1 MNKRIKKRNR
11 FISLLLSVVI
21 TIMAFMPYLPAQAAK
36 LHNPGDSLPAFGDNW
51 HFYCIDAYGVA
62 SNGILQKGDMYTYV
76 LPSTRLNDTE
86 RAYLF
91 WATLSMLAGK
101 GNLEDINK
109 TVNKINDGAA
119 GAGLTPIKNVTE
131 EDLKTIIHK
140 KSTRDKYP
148 WLVNAV
154 NNAEEYM
161 KLGGILSSGTET
173 SKSGKSIP
181 AVLQG
186 HTDLTTAL
194 NVGNTFTIE
203 FDAGGTDKDFIQN
216 VPLKFSSDGSDGSF
230 LPKPMGGWTYQKTD
244 NAIIFSNPNPEPPQ
258 LYIQFDTVGTDYA
271 TNGVYSSVEEAYE
284 DGLQLWVCTQCSG
297 THISHS
303 KTVPLENH
311 QRLVFLELQGDPL
324 PLYAAIGTDPVPSL
338 VDGSIDFKIYRHN
351 EEMKSTYNLQLNKYD
366 DETGKP
372 LSNAIFKLYERFD
385 DKGRVNTER
394 DGAVELYEGGEP
406 YKSYYTDNPVIWD
419 NFRFAGSVTTDESGY
434 GEKTVNH
441 TYNYDKT
448 FCDGHPAPEFVSV
461 PEEEIDEETGEV
473 TNESEIEAAQA
484 ENQRLANAW
493 VSAVADCEEHA
504 SGEFEG
510 VHFHWIQQGVNVSE
524 IESVLSDGGS
534 GTPDGGVTTSASK
547 EEAYQESGC
556 KADCQATYEKFI
568 SMKYSY
574 TWIESTAK
582 DGYTLH
588 DLHPDDVP
596 IEVITTDASENGA
609 NASFSGLY
617 SKDVAINAEVTGSS
631 ASMVKAQRAA
641 IEAFQM
647 EEPVEEDIKLEQE
660 KKSTIIQKII
670 NFFLPSDPE
679 LEDIEIEDEIN
690 DDDPFFDDSNKTATN
705 SNAYDNSQLLKL
717 SSSNVSNSILYNE
730 NEEAMEKPETE
741 AVEEVE
747 TEAAEELETET
758 AEELE
763 TEAVKEF
770 EIEAV
775 KKSETEAVEKPE
787 TEAAEEPETEAAEVT
802 EPVATKETETEIVEK
817 TKTEVKQRISKVDK
831 ATKSNALVPSEILFT
846 TISNARLGIN
856 LLDEEGDDATGSA
869 GALFVPAY
877 NTALTSASVG
887 EDVETGPS
895 TNYSHCNDLDREGN
909 RWRIYDHRTEGEIH
923 VKKYDMEL
931 LAGEFAE
938 YDSSGDAQGDGTVEG
953 GVYGLFAASALTHPD
968 GKTGTV
974 YEANDLVSI
983 GTADK
988 NGELSFMAYTEAPG
1002 FTYNYETGTVVET
1015 ASGWAGKAPSNLY
1028 VADRS
1033 YDDYSADGQYT
1044 RVYHDNKSNNG
1055 NGWIGRPL
1063 LMGDYY
1069 VKELSR
1075 SEGFELSVGSKENS
1089 HTNNGQDVKAGV
1101 PGNSGSGYA
1110 AITKNLYPEGQI
1122 SGNPTGEW
1130 GSPDYNELFFA
1141 AESKG
1146 TGADGFDIL
1155 LNNLPEGS
1163 KIYRLD
1169 NGTESRAVDAGTGVF
1184 DKVMLG
1190 YYVTAENDYQYPKYN
1205 PDGSLMTTEVST
1217 NFQANQ
1223 FQVAQWQD
1231 LDTTA
1236 VQAALES
1243 EEPAMTDVEVLEK
1256 LASDFAADDFN
1267 FLKGKAE
1274 KALRSSG
1281 KNTPKIKYNGT
1292 GYSSIYAGVFDAGVR
1307 EGDIDAYGVSGVA
1320 PGSPASRTVYGS
1332 PIVTLQIN
1340 KLDSQDNPIKVGDA
1354 ILSVLDFYNT
1364 NSFYNYGGVHSIEE
1378 DSDAYYITVYA
1389 SQYGNPKTFFASG
1402 SDPETDSIIYNRVEY
1417 LPDDTDESPRYI
1429 YATYSNNPDN
1439 GAFGTYDSFKS
1450 ELIGSRYYISAR
1462 LITDAAATETGGL
1475 ISKTIT
1481 QNVYYQTGETPY
1493 DKDGNPIEAYEYVE
1507 QSKTIMQNVTVGQ
1520 WTELPLSTVNGATIC
1535 HTNSN
1540 YTDAYGVSH
1549 TDDDLQSYTFRI
1561 VVPEKQITL
1570 TQANI
1575 DAMGNQA
1582 GWSAGDKMGAASYY
1596 VAVRNANVKIY
1607 LDYEELSIAG
1617 EGSYIKTIT
1626 LSYPGQEYIWQDGEN
1641 SPGTNTRL
1649 NPVRVEQRAIKQQ
1662 IKVTKK
1668 IDPGSYENTNSFSD
1682 VHEDWFTKLFG
1693 SPKVNKMD
1701 NFRFKTYL
1709 RSNLLRLY
1717 RDEAGSVTWVD
1728 QKGNEI
1734 DVLAV
1739 NNAYPELVNKIYT
1752 KAFHQTDPLY
1762 RDSNDAVIYNKEL
1775 YSYTNDLIN
1784 DGQNSGYTAIL
1795 ETSDQLVEDAAG
1807 TRVVSGYN
1815 YEKFF
1820 DAVAVA
1826 NNDKWDIAAPT
1837 YTSYQPIGNE
1847 ANRTTYTIE
1856 NAKASDK
1863 VRQFAITWYLD
1874 DEIAKLVRNVPS
1886 NNQETE
1892 TAGDV
1897 TYSDELYDKALYH
1910 AIIKAENYLKPF
1922 FSYDIDEIY
1931 AVDWDTEGNGGTDDD
1946 LSTLSAN
1953 IEADEYYFNTSAY
1966 LPYGVYVVAEQQPQY
1981 NSLEDFANKHYQ
1993 IDKPREVVVP
2003 TVYASYDG
2011 SQQNPAML
2019 NNYYNY
2025 DAEET
2030 AEELAAKYQIRFIEE
2045 DHVIKAHNYNGDFE
2059 VYKHGLSISQITNE
2073 VPGTPGA
2080 GDYFALTQ
2088 SEYRPLKNY
2097 YNVQDDRMTGDV
2109 PYYLTEGQSGRN
2121 GVSTSYRYSSVSESF
2136 GVANDVPYPGA
2147 AVTDDNL
2154 LGIMYQ
2160 DNVKSMQGN
2169 LTAYDGKYAAMLVPY
2184 TVTAPASASS
2194 EENEVTP
2201 QPSGESSYI
2210 GYAYNQFENRFYT
2223 SKLRIEKLDSET
2235 HENILHDGAIFG
2247 IYAAKRDDSKD
2258 GDGTVLFYK
2267 TDTLVSGTKE
2277 FLEAMGATEITPF
2290 VKKLTWFDKL
2300 IGKEADPGNFYS
2312 GIVPAGTPICEESDQ
2327 VILGDSFGNQT
2338 VAFKAY
2344 STVLDGLMKD
2354 ETDNSTLRY
2363 QYQTVGYIETPQPLG
2378 AGTYVVAELKPTSGY
2393 SRSKPVALEVYSDK
2407 VAYYKEG
2414 NKDARVLA
2422 AMYEDP
2428 SDNQTTNGNKP
2439 QDVVNVA
2446 RINVENAPIKLTV
2459 EKVKESSVNTAETTA
2474 DKTVTYKVSGR
2485 VDGTLAE
2492 IGNNPDLIY
2501 AYSENGTYL
2510 GYAWKKGTLEQ
2521 LAARKAAGELV
2532 ELAYEGNVFTGYGFV
2547 TRTLETAND
2556 TNQYVAGATM
2566 TLYDALELKPTG
2578 DTQDHAYNG
2587 LTIERNRTNNITRMY
2602 VKEGFAGEKV
2612 EFVKETD
2619 EAGNESQVT
2628 VQAGVDKNQNP
2639 IMESGAIWT
2648 AETVQRL
2655 DTDILYFDL
2664 DSLNLFTTK
2673 TIEGQSVKYGYD
2685 RKHVPVPLS
2694 SVESDK
2700 VNFDKTDSEYSIYAF
2715 KNGAAYLEFVGGDF
2729 TQIRYSANDKI
2740 LEVGEDTIVYHIDRD
2755 GNRDALVDPYTGM
2768 AYVLEKQPD
2777 GSQKVLVW
2785 AVNIRRDVNGNIIA
2799 RDKITTSRIATVGE
2813 NKAGYSDNGTIE
2825 VTNNSGTAVINPTYS
2840 HTESG
2845 YITGSWGSDAGEES
2859 HKQSSVLQNSNGQSM
2874 NDSTLADENNGSF
2887 EKDMNPVYDEH
2898 GLPSYYQRSDET
2910 YDKGT
2915 ELYDR
2920 NGDFVRYQDSDNL
2933 KEYNQAAYRIN
2944 EPGELLDG
2952 DESAENQDQKD
2963 LYHRMGE
2970 AYIVQNTWVTS
2981 DATPN
2986 DPFDLTMTD
2995 GQADILKRLP
3005 KGNYILEELISP
3017 EGMNKGLPVGK
3028 TVLETADMQNTKM
3041 IDTSTKTEIEKLD
3054 GTNKYTVNRIDMLS
3068 GKTMGT
3074 VLEGKGTYSF
3084 GHVSGADLALYK
3096 AKRVYTSSGY
3106 YLQKAADTPVAF
3118 ATTNDTVSAPEVIH
3132 AAWTTGTT
3140 PVYFEGLPIG
3150 DYLLEETTTPTGYVT
3165 ATPVEITVTNTREVQ
3180 SFTMNNDHT
3189 KVEVDKYVTV
3199 GDERIFLGNVGFTL
3213 YPAVMDKSGVVYQ
3226 DGKPVYDDTTVI
3238 DTWVTN
3244 DATDYTE
3251 TVDLRNYPNSNQNG
3265 QSGFALEFESMY
3277 KLNGTKPGTSISW
3290 AVERTATRTSKNDTV
3305 WVMEDGTKI
3314 PIINGVITYPA
3325 EMGQQ
3330 DMDGFL
3336 SAYDANHGANT
3347 IKWVVNRSAA
3357 YVSHTQIDSGNTT
3370 AFPTEATMFFEAD
3383 NGEMIR
3389 ITVYEGTADRNGRNY
3404 TFEYQYDY
3412 KQLSAVNSKA
3422 YSYLTAEGYRRF
3434 NYLPAG
3440 MAYVLVETSVPEGY
3454 AKAED
3459 TVIIVKDIADVQHY
3473 AIENEVSAIRISK
3486 VSGDGTKEFA
3496 GNELALYKA
3505 ASDGSL
3511 IKTPEY
3517 LLTTWLTGSD
3527 GEYTEADFINGRIPE
3542 GYSQGDLKPHTIT
3555 GMDNGIYY
3563 VVENASADYYNL
3575 FEPIRIE
3582 YNRADNIRIVR
3593 ASNQVAEGQLEI
3605 IKADETGTKLLSDA
3619 VFEVSAYLQQ
3629 SGSREPVFTRTVST
3643 TNGKA
3648 ILTGL
3653 PVGRILSDGSVEPY
3667 RYRVKEIVP
3676 PDGYAVNTLIETFSF
3691 APDNGGKSYRPGE
3704 TAKYSVTVLNEK
3716 TKITIE
3722 KRDFDRLED
3731 AGIDGAFVDGAQMAI
3746 FELLGRDAEDNFI
3759 YDESKA
3765 FTEWT
3770 TTAEQHVVEGLV
3782 AGKSYLLVEKKA
3794 PKGYNLMN
3802 PVMFTV
3808 SQDGR
3813 KITMISDKL
3822 HTVTVN
3828 TIQTDDF
3835 TMDTYNPDVDS
3846 IQSVTISGRYP
3857 TKMEK
3862 IMVNEAGYEVL
3873 RWTTTGNGY
3882 DIYPSE
3888 NLVEGGLYT
3897 IREIVY
3903 FSDGSELLTGK
3914 TTRRLHFDH
3923 GSYHVEDRTI
3933 GSNNLTLAYADGT
3946 EIHSYIPQEYL
3957 TEATIQ
3963 NHVNPENPKIF
3974 LRNRDGQPGDVLNP
3988 NQAVLGSVFYTNT
4001 SDTATD
4007 VELTLRFDDAVR
4019 IIDSGAGDQ
4028 GDNKLTF
4035 TIPDV
4040 KPLQGGYVTFELE
4053 ADHGFSSTSVIATLK
4068 SSGKTTVTTK
4078 ETPILQANKLTIF
4091 NELTGS
4097 GKYLFAD
4104 QTSQFKVQLYNDA
4117 GVELKGSYE
4126 YTGSKNGIIKSGDTI
4141 SLAGNEFI
4149 VIDPGSIYKNIRY
4162 DVTRIEDG
4170 LEVEARNT
4178 SGTASLELGAAAIF
4192 TRHMVDTSERE
4203 IFIKGEEYLLTETTV
4218 FSDGEILKSNQ
4229 LKFMISEDGSIE
4241 GIGVYDKQTKQV
4253 IHKTDI
4259 TTGEELPGTHI
4270 VIEDEDGNIIDEW
4283 ISSNKPHEIGTELE
4297 PGKKYTMIEKN
4308 PTEGFA
4314 YGENIKFSVNEDG
4327 AIDVVV
4333 MEDKPNTEYIYK
4345 LATASEAAPN
4355 FKRHGNQAGAV
4366 MQILD
4371 ADKQPVKAIRDDNLF
4386 KVGEDLIF
4394 TTTNEFTVI
4403 TKQLIVDTSYYLH
4416 ELTPPAGLAYA
4427 EDVPFT
4433 VSHDGTIDT
4442 VIMWDIPTHVVISKT
4457 DITGEKEL
4465 SGGHYS
4471 IHEDDG
4477 GEKGKKIYEYDGNA
4491 DGSPQDVTGV
4501 LEAGKDYWLVE
4512 DLSPTGYAYT
4522 EAIKFSVS
4530 TDGSPDYVV
4539 MKDKETNVDIRK
4551 ENSSGNLLG
4560 KAVLQVID
4568 DSETVVL
4575 EFETV
4580 TDQVYS
4586 IVGKLKAGETY
4597 RLREKQAPSGYRTAA
4612 DIVFSVSKDGSVDT
4626 ITMIDQKI
4634 TSGGNT
4640 PTPKPPTPE
4649 PEKKV
4654 GRIVP
4659 EYDSNIS
4666 GEGHIL
4672 FGSPGSPFGTFGL
4685 PKTGVE
4691 SHIILYALLAILFG
4705 SSAFVFF
4712 IILKKDRRK
4721 ESGKESEE

>member
-1 MNKRIKKRNR
+1 MKKRNR
-11 FISLLLSVVI
+11 FISWLLTVVI
-21 TIMAFMPYLPAQAAK
+21 TVMTFIPYIPAQAAK
-36 LHNPGDSLPAFGDNW
+36 MHNPGDNLPAFGDTW

-62 SNGILQKGDMYTYV
+62 SNGILGPGDMYTYV
-76 LPSTRLNDTE
+76 LPSTRLNETE

-91 WATLSMLAGK
+91 WATLSMLAGF
-101 GNLEDINK
+101 GNQQ
-109 TVNKINDGAA
+109 KINTIIDNINAQA
-119 GAGLTPIKNVTE
+119 PSQGLPTIEPVTE
-131 EDLKTIIHK
+131 ADLKTIIHK
-140 KSTRDKYP
+140 TATRNKYQ
-148 WLVNAV
+148 WLTAAV

-161 KLGGILSSGTET
+161 KLGGIISSGTET
-173 SKSGKSIP
+173 SNSGKSIP

-203 FDAGGTDKDFIQN
+203 FDAGGADSDFIQK
-216 VPLKFSSDGSDGSF
+216 VPLYFSADGSDDSF
-230 LPKPMGGWTYQKTD
+230 TPEPVGGWTYVKTSTS
-244 NAIIFSNPNPEPPQ
+244 ITFSNPNPEPPQ
-258 LYIQFDTVGTDYA
+258 LYIQFYTDGTDYQSS
-271 TNGVYSSVEEAYE
+271 GKYSSVGDAYE
-284 DGLQLWVCTQCSG
+284 EGLQLWVCTQCCG
-297 THISHS
+297 THVNHS
-303 KTVPLENH
+303 KIVPLEDH
-311 QRLVFLELQGDPL
+311 QRLVFLELGTSTEPY
-324 PLYAAIGTDPVPSL
+324 YATIGTDPVPSL
-338 VDGSIDFKIYRHN
+338 SGGSMDFKIYRHE

-366 DETGKP
+366 NETGKP

-385 DKGRVNTER
+385 DQDQVNTER

-419 NFRFAGSVTTDESGY
+419 NFRFAGSVTTDESGH

-441 TYNYDKT
+441 TYIYDKT
-448 FCDGHPAPEFVSV
+448 FCDGHPAPVFISV
-461 PEEEIDEETGEV
+461 PEEETDEETGEV
-473 TNESEIEAAQA
+473 TNEAEIEAAQA
-484 ENQRLANAW
+484 ENQRLAHAW
-493 VSAVADCEEHA
+493 VSCVADCEEHA
-504 SGEFEG
+504 SGDFSG
-510 VHFHWIQQGVNVSE
+510 VHFHWIQSGVNESE

-534 GTPDGGVTTSASK
+534 GTPNGGVTTSASE

-556 KADCQATYEKFI
+556 QADCQATYEKFI

-574 TWIESTAK
+574 TWTESTAK

-617 SKDVAINAEVTGSS
+617 SKDITINAGVTGSS
-631 ASMVKAQRAA
+631 AAIVKAQRTA
-641 IEAFQM
+641 IEEFKL
-647 EEPVEEDIKLEQE
+647 EEPVSEDIRLEQDN
-660 KKSTIIQKII
+660 KSTIIQKII

-679 LEDIEIEDEIN
+679 LGDIEFFEEEEEFYN
-690 DDDPFFDDSNKTATN
+690 DDPVFDDRDKTATD
-705 SNAYDNSQLLKL
+705 SNAYDSLRFLKL
-717 SSSNVSNSILYNE
+717 SSSNDSDSVLYNE
-730 NEEAMEKPETE
+730 NEIEVMEEAG
-741 AVEEVE
+741 
-747 TEAAEELETET
+747 TEAAEELET
-758 AEELE
+758 AAREEFE
-763 TEAVKEF
+763 TEATQE
-770 EIEAV
+770 
-775 KKSETEAVEKPE
+775 SG
-787 TEAAEEPETEAAEVT
+787 TEAAEEPETEAAEES
-802 EPVATKETETEIVEK
+802 EPAAIEEIEPETVEK
-817 TKTEVKQRISKVDK
+817 PKTEEKHRISKGDK
-831 ATKSNALVPSEILFT
+831 ATNSNALVRSEIVFAT
-846 TISNARLGIN
+846 TSNARLGFS
-856 LLDEEGDDATGSA
+856 LFADEDDDKSGSA
-869 GALFVPAY
+869 GDLFIPAY
-877 NTALTSASVG
+877 NKALTSASVG
-887 EDVETGPS
+887 EDVEAGPS
-895 TNYSHCNDLDREGN
+895 TNNSHCNGSDGEGN
-909 RWRIYDHRTEGEIH
+909 LWRIYDHRTEGEIH

-931 LAGEFAE
+931 LEGESGA
-938 YDSSGDAQGDGTVEG
+938 YDPSGDAQGDGTVEG
-953 GVYGLFAASALTHPD
+953 GVYGLFAASVLTHPD

-974 YEANDLVSI
+974 YEANDLVAI

-988 NGELSFMAYTEAPG
+988 NGELSFMTYTEAPG
-1002 FTYNYETGTVVET
+1002 STYNYEIGKVVET

-1028 VADRS
+1028 VADIS
-1033 YDDYSADGQYT
+1033 YDDYTADGQHIRTY
-1044 RVYHDNKSNNG
+1044 YDNKSNNG
-1055 NGWIGRPL
+1055 NEWIGRPL

-1075 SEGFELSVGSKENS
+1075 SEGFELSIGSKENS
-1089 HTNNGQDVKAGV
+1089 HTNNGQDVTAGV

-1110 AITKNLYPEGQI
+1110 AVTKNLYPEGQI
-1122 SGNPTGEW
+1122 SDNPTGEW
-1130 GSPDYNELFFA
+1130 GSPDYNELFFTS
-1141 AESKG
+1141 ESRG

-1155 LNNLPEGS
+1155 LKNLPAGS
-1163 KIYRLD
+1163 RIYRLD
-1169 NGTESRAVDAGTGVF
+1169 NGMENQALEVGTGIF

-1217 NFQANQ
+1217 NYQANQ
-1223 FQVAQWQD
+1223 FQIAQWKD
-1231 LDTTA
+1231 LDTDK
-1236 VQAALES
+1236 VQTALES
-1243 EEPAMTDVEVLEK
+1243 EEPAMTGSEVLDK
-1256 LASDFAADDFN
+1256 LANEFTDADFN
-1267 FLKGKAE
+1267 FLKGKTE
-1274 KALRSSG
+1274 KALRSNR
-1281 KNTPKIKYNGT
+1281 KNTPKISTGGT

-1307 EGDIDAYGVSGVA
+1307 EGDTDAYGVSGVT
-1320 PGSPASRTVYGS
+1320 PGSPASHTVYGS
-1332 PIVTLQIN
+1332 PTITLQIDKMN
-1340 KLDSQDNPIKVGDA
+1340 SLDQPITVGDA

-1364 NSFYNYGGVHSIEE
+1364 NSFYNYGGVHSMEE

-1389 SQYGNPKTFFASG
+1389 NQYGNPKTFFVAG
-1402 SDPETDSIIYNRVEY
+1402 SDPETDSVIYNRVEY
-1417 LPDDTDESPRYI
+1417 IPDDTNESPRYI
-1429 YATYSNNPDN
+1429 YATYSNNPN
-1439 GAFGTYDSFKS
+1439 YEAFGTYDGYKS

-1462 LITDAAATETGGL
+1462 LITDAIATGTGGL
-1475 ISKTIT
+1475 VSKTIT

-1493 DKDGNPIEAYEYVE
+1493 DKDGNPIEAFEYVE
-1507 QSKTIMQNVTVGQ
+1507 QTTTVTQDVMVGQ
-1520 WTELPLSTVNGATIC
+1520 WIELPLSTINGATVC
-1535 HTNSN
+1535 QADSS
-1540 YTDAYGVSH
+1540 YTDAYGSAH
-1549 TDDDLQSYTFRI
+1549 ADDDLQFYTFRI

-1570 TQANI
+1570 TQADI
-1575 DAMGNQA
+1575 DAMGNPG
-1582 GWSAGDKMGAASYY
+1582 GWSAGDQMGAASYY

-1607 LDYEELSIAG
+1607 SNYEELSVAG
-1617 EGSYIKTIT
+1617 EGSYIKPIT

-1641 SPGTNTRL
+1641 RPGTNTRV

-1668 IDPGSYENTNSFSD
+1668 IDHGSYENTNSYSD
-1682 VHEDWFTKLFG
+1682 VQEDWFTKLFG
-1693 SPKVNKMD
+1693 SPEVEKMD

-1717 RDEAGSVTWVD
+1717 RDEAGTVTWVD
-1728 QKGNEI
+1728 KKGNEI

-1752 KAFHQTDPLY
+1752 KVLHQTDPLY
-1762 RDSNDAVIYNKEL
+1762 KDSNDAVITNKEL
-1775 YSYTNDLIN
+1775 YSFTDTFIN
-1784 DGQNSGYTAIL
+1784 EEQNSGYTAIL

-1807 TRVVSGYN
+1807 TRIVSNYN

-1820 DAVAVA
+1820 DAMAVA
-1826 NNDKWDIAAPT
+1826 NNDKWDLAAPT
-1837 YTSYQPIGNE
+1837 YTSHQPIGND
-1847 ANRTTYTIE
+1847 ANRTAYTID
-1856 NAKASDK
+1856 NAKASDQ

-1874 DEIAKLVRNVPS
+1874 DEIAKLVQSVPS
-1886 NNQETE
+1886 NSQETE
-1892 TAGDV
+1892 AASNI
-1897 TYSDELYDKALYH
+1897 TYSDELYDEALHY
-1910 AIIKAENYLKPF
+1910 AILKAENYLKPF
-1922 FSYDIDEIY
+1922 FSYDMDEIY
-1931 AVDWDTEGNGGTDDD
+1931 AVAWEEAGGGSDGDP
-1946 LSTLSAN
+1946 STLSAN
-1953 IEADEYYFNTSAY
+1953 EEADEYYFNTSEY
-1966 LPYGVYVVAEQQPQY
+1966 LPYGVYVVAEQQPQFS
-1981 NSLEDFANKHYQ
+1981 SLEDFANKHYQ

-2011 SQQNPAML
+2011 SQQIPEAL
-2019 NNYYNY
+2019 NEYYNY
-2025 DAEET
+2025 HAEAP
-2030 AEELAAKYQIRFIEE
+2030 AEELAAKYQIRFNEE
-2045 DHVIKAHNYNGDFE
+2045 THVIKAHNYNGDFE
-2059 VYKHGLSISQITNE
+2059 VYKLGLSISQITNGD
-2073 VPGTPGA
+2073 PGTPGT
-2080 GDYFALTQ
+2080 GNYFALTQ

-2097 YNVQDDRMTGDV
+2097 YNTDDDRTTGSV
-2109 PYYLTEGQSGRN
+2109 PYYLTEGQDGRT
-2121 GVSTSYRYSSVSESF
+2121 GISTTYRYSSVSESF
-2136 GVANDVPYPGA
+2136 ETANDVSYPGA
-2147 AVTDDNL
+2147 AVTEDNF

-2169 LTAYDGKYAAMLVPY
+2169 LTVYDGKFAAMLVPY
-2184 TVTAPASASS
+2184 TITAPASAGS
-2194 EENEVTP
+2194 EESEVVP
-2201 QPSGESSYI
+2201 QPGGESSYV
-2210 GYAYNQFENRFYT
+2210 GYAYNQFENRFFT

-2247 IYAAKRDDSKD
+2247 IYAAKRNDSKD
-2258 GDGTVLFYK
+2258 GNGEVLFYE
-2267 TDTLVSGTKE
+2267 TGTLVTGTKE
-2277 FLEAMGATEITPF
+2277 FLEAMGATGINP
-2290 VKKLTWFDKL
+2290 VVRQLSWFEKL
-2300 IGKEADPGNFYS
+2300 IGKAPSLSDLYTGT
-2312 GIVPAGTPICEESDQ
+2312 VPAGTPVCEEAGQ
-2327 VILGDSFGNQT
+2327 VVLGDSFGNQT

-2344 STVLDGLMKD
+2344 STVLDGLMKN
-2354 ETDNSTLRY
+2354 ELDNSTLRY

-2378 AGTYVVAELKPTSGY
+2378 AGTYVVVELKPTSGY
-2393 SRSKPVALEVYSDK
+2393 TRSKPVALEVYSDK

-2414 NKDARVLA
+2414 NKDERVLA
-2422 AMYEDP
+2422 AMYENP

-2459 EKVKESSVNTAETTA
+2459 EKVKESSVKTAETTA
-2474 DKTVTYKVSGR
+2474 DKSVTYKVSRR

-2492 IGNNPDLIY
+2492 IGNNPDLVY

-2510 GYAWKKGTLEQ
+2510 GYAWEKGTLEQ
-2521 LAARKAAGELV
+2521 LAARKAAGEAI
-2532 ELAYEGNVFTGYGFV
+2532 ELAYEGNVFAGYGFV

-2566 TLYDALELKPTG
+2566 TLYDALELTPTG
-2578 DTQDHAYNG
+2578 NTQDHAYQG

-2619 EAGNESQVT
+2619 EAGNEYQVNIQ
-2628 VQAGVDKNQNP
+2628 VGVDKNQNP

-2648 AETVQRL
+2648 AKTIQRL
-2655 DTDILYFDL
+2655 DTDILYYDL
-2664 DSLNLFTTK
+2664 DSLDLFTTK
-2673 TIEGQSVKYGYD
+2673 TIEGQNVNYGYNRD
-2685 RKHVPVPLS
+2685 HVPVPLTML
-2694 SVESDK
+2694 ESDK
-2700 VNFDKTDSEYSIYAF
+2700 ANFDKTDSEYSIYAF
-2715 KNGAAYLEFVGGDF
+2715 KNGVAYLEFTGGDF
-2729 TQIRYSANDKI
+2729 TKIRYSAGDKT
-2740 LEVGEDTIVYHIDRD
+2740 LEVGEDTVIYHIDRD

-2768 AYVLEKQPD
+2768 AYVLEEQPD

-2785 AVNIRRDVNGNIIA
+2785 AVNIRRDDYGSIIA

-2813 NKAGYSDNGTIE
+2813 NKAGYSDSGAIE
-2825 VTNNSGTAVINPTYS
+2825 VTNNSGTAVTNPTYS

-2845 YITGSWGSDAGEES
+2845 YITGSWNSDTGEES

-2874 NDSTLADENNGSF
+2874 NDSTLVDENNGSF

-2898 GLPSYYQRSDET
+2898 GLPSYYQRSGET

-2920 NGDFVRYQDSDNL
+2920 NGDFVRYQDSDDVE
-2933 KEYNQAAYRIN
+2933 EYNQAAYRIN
-2944 EPGELLDG
+2944 ESEELLDG
-2952 DESAENQDQKD
+2952 DETAESQDQKD
-2963 LYHRMGE
+2963 LYHRQGE

-2981 DATPN
+2981 DSTPN

-3005 KGNYILEELISP
+3005 EGNYILEELINP

-3028 TVLETADMQNTKM
+3028 TVLETADMQNAKM
-3041 IDTSTKTEIEKLD
+3041 VDTTTKTEIGKID
-3054 GTNKYTVNRIDMLS
+3054 GTSKHTVNRIDMLS
-3068 GKTMGT
+3068 GKIMGT
-3074 VLEGKGTYSF
+3074 SLEGKGTYSY
-3084 GHVSGADLALYK
+3084 GHVSGADLALYE
-3096 AKRVYTSSGY
+3096 AERIFTASGY
-3106 YLQKAADTPVAF
+3106 HLQKAADTPLAL
-3118 ATTNDTVSAPEVIH
+3118 ASTNSTVSDPEVIE
-3132 AAWTTGTT
+3132 ASWTTGTT
-3140 PVYFEGLPIG
+3140 PVYFEGLPAG
-3150 DYLLEETTTPTGYVT
+3150 DYLLEETK
-3165 ATPVEITVTNTREVQ
+3165 TPVGFTTAVPVEVTITNTREVQ
-3180 SFTMNNDHT
+3180 NFTMNNDHT
-3189 KVEVDKYVTV
+3189 KVEVDKYVTI
-3199 GDERIFLGNVGFTL
+3199 GNERAFLGNVGFTL
-3213 YPAVMDKSGVVYQ
+3213 YPAVMDKTGVVYQ
-3226 DGKPVYDDTTVI
+3226 DGKPVYDDTTII
-3238 DTWVTN
+3238 DTWLTN

-3251 TVDLRNYPNSNQNG
+3251 TIDLRNYPNSSQSR
-3265 QSGFALEFESMY
+3265 QSGFTLEFESMY

-3290 AVERTATRTSKNDTV
+3290 AVEKTATRTNENDTV
-3305 WVMEDGTKI
+3305 WIMEDGTKI
-3314 PIINGVITYPA
+3314 AVIDGMITYPA
-3325 EMGQQ
+3325 GMDQQ

-3336 SAYDANHGANT
+3336 AAYDANGAGANE
-3347 IKWVVNRSAA
+3347 IKWIINRSAA

-3370 AFPTEATMFFEAD
+3370 AFPTEAVMFFKAD
-3383 NGEMIR
+3383 NGEVIR

-3404 TFEYQYDY
+3404 KFEYQYDY
-3412 KQLSAVNSKA
+3412 KQLSVVNEKA
-3422 YSYLTAEGYRRF
+3422 CSYLTVEGYRRF
-3434 NYLPAG
+3434 NYLPVG
-3440 MAYVLVETSVPEGY
+3440 MAYVLVETGVPEGY

-3459 TVIIVKDIADVQHY
+3459 TVILVEDIADIQHY
-3473 AIENEVSAIRISK
+3473 AIENEESAIRISK

-3505 ASDGSL
+3505 SADGSF
-3511 IKTPEY
+3511 IKAPEY
-3517 LLTTWLTGSD
+3517 LVTTWLTGSD
-3527 GEYTEADFINGRIPE
+3527 GAYTEADFINGRIPE
-3542 GYSQGDLKPHTIT
+3542 GYSQGYLMPHTIT
-3555 GMDNGIYY
+3555 GLDDGVYY
-3563 VVENASADYYNL
+3563 VAEHTSADYYTL
-3575 FEPIRIE
+3575 FEPVRVE
-3582 YNRADNIRIVR
+3582 YNQADDIRIVR
-3593 ASNQVAEGQLEI
+3593 VSNKVAEGQLEI
-3605 IKADETGTKLLSDA
+3605 IKTDEAGTNRLSGA

-3648 ILTGL
+3648 LLTGL

-3691 APDNGGKSYRPGE
+3691 APDNGGKSYQPGE
-3704 TAKYSVTVLNEK
+3704 TAKYSITVLNEK

-3722 KRDFDRLED
+3722 KRDFDKLED
-3731 AGIDGAFVDGAQMAI
+3731 TGIDGAFVDGAQMAI

-3759 YDESKA
+3759 YDETKA

-3770 TTAEQHVVEGLV
+3770 TTAEQHMVEGLV
-3782 AGKSYLLVEKKA
+3782 AGKSYLLLEKKA

-3813 KITMISDKL
+3813 KITTISDKL

-3846 IQSVTISGRYP
+3846 IQSLTISGRYP

-3862 IMVNEAGYEVL
+3862 SMVNEAGYEVL

-3888 NLVEGGLYT
+3888 DLVEGGLYT

-3914 TTRRLHFDH
+3914 TIRRLHFND

-3933 GSNNLTLAYADGT
+3933 GSNNLTLAYVDGT
-3946 EIHSYIPQEYL
+3946 EIHSYNPQEYL
-3957 TEATIQ
+3957 TEATIR

-3974 LRNRDGQPGDVLNP
+3974 LWNRDGQPGDVLNP
-3988 NQAVLGSVFYTNT
+3988 NQAVLGSVFYANT
-4001 SDTATD
+4001 SHTATD

-4028 GDNKLTF
+4028 DDNKLTF

-4053 ADHGFSSTSVIATLK
+4053 ADHDFSSTSVIATLT

-4104 QTSQFKVQLYNDA
+4104 QTSQFKVQLYSST

-4178 SGTASLELGAAAIF
+4178 SGTASSELGAAAIF
-4192 TRHMVDTSERE
+4192 TRHTVDTLERE

-4218 FSDGEILKSNQ
+4218 FSDGEILKTNQ
-4229 LKFMISEDGSIE
+4229 LKFMISKDGSIE

-4253 IHKTDI
+4253 IHKMDI

-4283 ISSNKPHEIGTELE
+4283 ISSDEPHEIEAGLE
-4297 PGKKYTMIEKN
+4297 PGKEYTMIEKN

-4314 YGENIKFSVNEDG
+4314 YEEDIKFSVNKDG
-4327 AIDVVV
+4327 AFDVVV
-4333 MEDKPNTEYIYK
+4333 MEDKPNTEHIYK
-4345 LATASEAAPN
+4345 LVTASEAAPD

-4386 KVGEDLIF
+4386 NMGEDLIF
-4394 TTTNEFTVI
+4394 TTTSEFTVI
-4403 TKQLIVDTSYYLH
+4403 TKQLIADTAYYLH

-4465 SGGHYS
+4465 PGGHYS
-4471 IHEDDG
+4471 IHKDDG

-4512 DLSPTGYAYT
+4512 NLSPTGYAYT

-4530 TDGSPDYVV
+4530 TDGSTDYVV
-4539 MKDKETNVDIRK
+4539 MKDKETNVDVRK

-4568 DSETVVL
+4568 ASENVVL

-4612 DIVFSVSKDGSVDT
+4612 DIVFTVSKDGSVDT

-4634 TSGGNT
+4634 TTDGNT
-4640 PTPKPPTPE
+4640 PTPKSPTPE

-4659 EYDSNIS
+4659 EYNSNIS

-4672 FGSPGSPFGTFGL
+4672 FGSPGSPFSIFGL

-4691 SHIILYALLAILFG
+4691 SQIILYALLAIFFG
-4705 SSAFVFF
+4705 SSAFVFS

-4721 ESGKESEE
+4721 ESEE